1 MIAKLSGL
9 LDATGDGSVVID
21 VGGVGYLVSC
31 SGKTLSQL
39 TPGAAVSLLIE
50 TQVRE
55 DAIQLYGFV
64 HADEKL
70 WFRLLTTVQ
79 GVGAKGALAVLS
91 VLGPDELVHAIA
103 TADRTALTRASGV
116 GPKLA
121 ARVISELKDKVPA
134 LSQTTPSAAVPV
146 SGSLPATTEG
156 EAVSALVNLGFKPLE
171 AKAAVSQA
179 AARLGAATEVEALIR
194 GGLAELTTGSAVP

>member
-1 MIAKLSGL
+1 VIAKLSGL
-9 LDATGDGSVVID
+9 VDAVGEGSVVID

-31 SGKTLSQL
+31 SGKTLSRLSAGQ
-39 TPGAAVSLLIE
+39 TVSLLVE

-55 DAIQLYGFV
+55 DAIQLYGFLLS
-64 HADEKL
+64 DEKL

-91 VLGPDELVHAIA
+91 VLAPEELVHAIA
-103 TADRTALTRASGV
+103 MGDRTALTRASGV

-121 ARVISELKDKVPA
+121 ARVIGELKDKVPA
-134 LSQTTPSAAVPV
+134 LAAGGPSAAVPV
-146 SGSLPATTEG
+146 RGAVPATTEG

-171 AKAAVSQA
+171 ARTAVTRAAT
-179 AARLGAATEVEALIR
+179 RLGTGTDVEALIR
-194 GGLAELTTGSAVP
+194 GGLAELTTGSHAP

>member
-1 MIAKLSGL
+1 MIAKLSGVV
-9 LDATGDGSVVID
+9 DSAGDGSVVID
-21 VGGVGYLVSC
+21 VGGVGYLVFC
-31 SGKTLSQL
+31 SAKTLARLSSGQ
-39 TPGAAVSLLIE
+39 TASLLIE

-55 DAIQLYGFV
+55 DAIQLYGFLL
-64 HADEKL
+64 ADEKF

-91 VLGPDELVHAIA
+91 VLAPEELVHAIA
-103 TADRTALTRASGV
+103 MADRTALTRAAGV

-134 LSQTTPSAAVPV
+134 VSVEAPPAGVAVTR
-146 SGSLPATTEG
+146 SLPVGAEG

-171 AKAAVSQA
+171 AKTAVTQA
-179 AARLGAATEVEALIR
+179 ATRLGTEANVEALIR
-194 GGLAELTTGSAVP
+194 GGLAELTTGSHTL

>member
-1 MIAKLSGL
+1 MIAKLTGVV
-9 LDATGDGSVVID
+9 DATGDGWAVID
-21 VGGVGYLVSC
+21 VRGVGYSVFC
-31 SGKTLSQL
+31 SAKTLSQL
-39 TPGAAVSLLIE
+39 SPCQSASLLIE
-50 TQVRE
+50 THVRE

-91 VLGPDELVHAIA
+91 VLAPDELVHAIA
-103 TADRTALTRASGV
+103 MADRTALTRASGV

-134 LSQTTPSAAVPV
+134 ISPGAPSTAVAAFR
-146 SGSLPATTEG
+146 SLPATVEG

-171 AKAAVSQA
+171 ARTAIIHAAQ
-179 AARLGAATEVEALIR
+179 RLGTGATIETLIR
-194 GGLAELTTGSAVP
+194 GGLAELTTGSHTP

>member
-1 MIAKLSGL
+1 VIAKLSGL
-9 LDATGDGSVVID
+9 LDAIGDGSVVID

-31 SGKTLSQL
+31 SAKTLSQL
-39 TPGAAVSLLIE
+39 DPGQTASLLIE
-50 TQVRE
+50 THVRE

-91 VLGPDELVHAIA
+91 VLTPDELVHAIA
-103 TADRTALTRASGV
+103 MGDRTALTRAAGV

-134 LSQTTPSAAVPV
+134 LSQMPTSVAGTV
-146 SGSLPATTEG
+146 SRSLPATVES
-156 EAVSALVNLGFKPLE
+156 EAISALVNLGFKPLE
-171 AKAAVSQA
+171 ARTAVSQA
-179 AARLGAATEVEALIR
+179 AMRLGTEANVEALIR
-194 GGLAELTTGSAVP
+194 GGLAELTTGSPAL

>member
-9 LDATGDGSVVID
+9 VDAVGEGSAVID

-31 SGKTLSQL
+31 SGRTLSRLSAGQ
-39 TPGAAVSLLIE
+39 TVSLLVE

-55 DAIQLYGFV
+55 DAIQLYGFLL
-64 HADEKL
+64 ADEKL

-91 VLGPDELVHAIA
+91 VLAPEELVHAIA
-103 TADRTALTRASGV
+103 MGDRTALTRASGV

-121 ARVISELKDKVPA
+121 ARVIGELKDKVPA
-134 LSQTTPSAAVPV
+134 LAAGGPSAAVPARGAV
-146 SGSLPATTEG
+146 PATTEG

-171 AKAAVSQA
+171 ARTAVTRAAT
-179 AARLGAATEVEALIR
+179 RLGTGTDVEALIR
-194 GGLAELTTGSAVP
+194 GGLAELTTGSHAP

>member
-1 MIAKLSGL
+1 VIAKLSGL
-9 LDATGDGSVVID
+9 VDAVGEGSAVID

-31 SGKTLSQL
+31 SGRTLSRLSAGQ
-39 TPGAAVSLLIE
+39 TVSLLVE

-55 DAIQLYGFV
+55 DAIQLYGFLL
-64 HADEKL
+64 ADEKL

-91 VLGPDELVHAIA
+91 VLAPEELVHAIA
-103 TADRTALTRASGV
+103 MGDRTALTRASGV

-121 ARVISELKDKVPA
+121 ARVIGELKDKVPA
-134 LSQTTPSAAVPV
+134 LAAGGPSAAVAV
-146 SGSLPATTEG
+146 RGAVPATTEG

-171 AKAAVSQA
+171 ARTAVTRAAT
-179 AARLGAATEVEALIR
+179 RLGTGTDVEALIR
-194 GGLAELTTGSAVP
+194 GGLAELTTGSHAP

>member
-1 MIAKLSGL
+1 MIAKLTGVV
-9 LDATGDGSVVID
+9 DATGDGWAVID

-31 SGKTLSQL
+31 SAKTLTQL
-39 TPGAAVSLLIE
+39 SFGQSASLLIE
-50 TQVRE
+50 THVRE

-64 HADEKL
+64 HADERL

-91 VLGPDELVHAIA
+91 VLAPDELVHAIA
-103 TADRTALTRASGV
+103 LADRTALTRASGV

-121 ARVISELKDKVPA
+121 ARVISELKDKVPTIA
-134 LSQTTPSAAVPV
+134 AETPSAAIPA
-146 SGSLPATTEG
+146 SRSLPATIEG

-171 AKAAVSQA
+171 ARTAVIHA
-179 AARLGAATEVEALIR
+179 AARLGSSANTETLIR
-194 GGLAELTTGSAVP
+194 GGLAELTTGSHAQ

>member
-9 LDATGDGSVVID
+9 LDAIGDGSVVVD

-31 SGKTLSQL
+31 SARTLSQVS
-39 TPGAAVSLLIE
+39 PGDTVSLLIE

-55 DAIQLYGFV
+55 DAIQLYGFLL
-64 HADEKL
+64 ADEKL

-91 VLGPDELVHAIA
+91 VLAPDDLVHAIA

-134 LSQTTPSAAVPV
+134 LFQMAPSAAVPV
-146 SGSLPATTEG
+146 SRSLPATTEG

-171 AKAAVSQA
+171 ARAAVSQA
-179 AARLGAATEVEALIR
+179 AARLGTATDIEALIR
-194 GGLAELTTGSAVP
+194 GGLAELTTGSAVS

>member
-9 LDATGDGSVVID
+9 LDTIGDGSVVID

-31 SGKTLSQL
+31 SAKTLSQL
-39 TPGAAVSLLIE
+39 NPGQTVGLLIE

-55 DAIQLYGFV
+55 DAIQLFGFM

-91 VLGPDELVHAIA
+91 VLAPEELVHAIA
-103 TADRTALTRASGV
+103 VGDRTALTRAAGV

-134 LSQTTPSAAVPV
+134 LSQVLPSAAVPA
-146 SGSLPATTEG
+146 SRSLPATIEG
-156 EAVSALVNLGFKPLE
+156 EAISALVNLGFKPLE
-171 AKAAVSQA
+171 ARTAVSQA
-179 AARLGAATEVEALIR
+179 AVRLGTASNVEALIR
-194 GGLAELTTGSAVP
+194 GGLAELTTGSHAL

>member
-9 LDATGDGSVVID
+9 VDATDDGSVVID

-31 SGKTLSQL
+31 SAKTLSRL
-39 TPGAAVSLLIE
+39 TPGQPANLLIE

-64 HADEKL
+64 HPDEKL

-91 VLGPDELVHAIA
+91 VLTPEELVHAIA
-103 TADRTALTRASGV
+103 MADRTALTRAAGV

-134 LSQTTPSAAVPV
+134 ISQVTPSAVVAAAP
-146 SGSLPATTEG
+146 STLATVEG

-171 AKAAVSQA
+171 ARTAVAQA
-179 AARLGAATEVEALIR
+179 AARLKADANVEALIR
-194 GGLAELTTGSAVP
+194 GGLAELTTGSHVP